1 MKVQWWTA
9 VLQYVKVQRYTAVHR
24 KIADH
29 TQPNNT
35 DSISSNLTKTFNLN
49 FIDNLKRILIY
60 HSNRIVTE
68 INVIYSN
75 TKLVSV
81 WDPMA
86 HLK

>member
-1 MKVQWWTA
+1 MTPSQDYNT
-9 VLQYVKVQRYTAVHR
+9 LRYNGTPLCTE
-24 KIADH
+24 KMPTI
-29 TQPNNT
+29 PNQSHNT

-49 FIDNLKRILIY
+49 FIDHLKRILIY

-68 INVIYSN
+68 INVIYTN